1 MTMKMIDKVGN
12 SSLYLKFEVCF
23 KIISSKFLFL
33 LGLICNFT
41 SDVLLTCG
49 VSLSLSL
56 IVGAVYVLLY
66 VFK

>member
-33 LGLICNFT
+33 LCLICNFT